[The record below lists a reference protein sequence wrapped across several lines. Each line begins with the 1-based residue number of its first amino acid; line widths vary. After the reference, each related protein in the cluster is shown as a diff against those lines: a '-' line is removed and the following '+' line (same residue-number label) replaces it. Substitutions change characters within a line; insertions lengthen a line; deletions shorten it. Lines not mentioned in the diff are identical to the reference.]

1 MVGGGGGREEGGGRE
16 GEGRVGQGGEWG
28 EHAYSGPGV
37 ARRVEIRGRCGEPI
51 GQKRGLGIGGG
62 EAGGHR
68 DQRRHREVSE
78 GGGVVGGAGA
88 RAGGY

>member
-1 MVGGGGGREEGGGRE
+1 M
-16 GEGRVGQGGEWG
+16 
-28 EHAYSGPGV
+28 
-37 ARRVEIRGRCGEPI
+37 EIRGRCGEPI

-78 GGGVVGGAGA
+78 GGGMVGGAGA
-88 RAGGY
+88 RAGGH